1 MSRFVDRKIKQ
12 NYIFMTLLQ
21 VLNMCFYLLLYPYLI
36 RVLGIEGYGLYAYA
50 TAIITLCITVVN
62 YGFDLPGAKRIAEQ
76 TNNPAQLE
84 AILSDIFS
92 AKIILEAGCALVF
105 GVLLWMVPEMSHHRL
120 LYAIGFLQ
128 TLSFILFPIWYYQG
142 VQRMKVVTYIQFGFK
157 LLTIPGLLL
166 WLHGPQDVWILM
178 ALNTASSLL
187 GALVAWCM
195 IRYVD
200 RVHIHWAGCSR
211 IRMAYH
217 EATPFFVS
225 NITSMIKEQ
234 GIVLLAGSYL
244 GMHDVAIY
252 DLANKLIL
260 IPRTIFMKL
269 NDAIYPKMMVEG
281 TAAAIRR
288 ILRVE
293 TVIGMG
299 TILLVVLLGA
309 PAVWLLGGTAMH
321 ASYYVAI
328 LLSITVLSWLVVGAM
343 LQFCVIPSGKT
354 YWVTINQA
362 VATIVCLGVGS
373 IGVSLWHN
381 VYALS
386 AGIVIAAITEMVF
399 CRILIHK
406 QKML

>member
-1 MSRFVDRKIKQ
+1 MSRFVDRKIAQ

-36 RVLGIEGYGLYAYA
+36 RVLGTEGYGLYAYA
-50 TAIITLCITVVN
+50 TAIILLCITVVN
-62 YGFDLPGAKRIAEQ
+62 YGFDLPGAKRIAQ
-76 TNNPAQLE
+76 ANTPAALE
-84 AILSDIFS
+84 TTLSDIFS
-92 AKIILEAGCALVF
+92 AKILLEAGCALVF
-105 GVLLWMVPEMSHHRL
+105 GILLWVVPELGQHRL
-120 LYAIGFLQ
+120 IYAIGFLQ
-128 TLSFILFPIWYYQG
+128 TISFILFPSWYYQG
-142 VQRMKVVTYIQFGFK
+142 IQRMKVVTYIQFGFK

-166 WLHGPQDVWILM
+166 WLHGPADVWILM
-178 ALNTASSLL
+178 ALNTGSSLL

-195 IRYVD
+195 IRYID
-200 RVHIHWAGCSR
+200 GLHIRWAGWSR
-211 IRMAYH
+211 IRMAYR

-225 NITSMIKEQ
+225 NITGMVKEQ

-281 TAAAIRR
+281 TSATIRR

-293 TVIGMG
+293 TAIGVG
-299 TILLVVLLGA
+299 TMLLIALLGA
-309 PAVWLLGGTAMH
+309 PAVWILGGTAMH

-354 YWVTINQA
+354 YWVTINQVIA
-362 VATIVCLGVGS
+362 AIVCLGVGS
-373 IGVSLWHN
+373 IGVALWHN

-386 AGIVIAAITEMVF
+386 AGIAVAAIVEIVF
-399 CRILIHK
+399 CYILIHQ